1 MPFDTSLEE
10 TGFLSNMPAGRG
22 QRRLA
27 LVVVLVAATL
37 FFIGLPFAHTPLPA
51 LWPFIPIYESWLVII
66 DTITAVLLFGQ
77 YAILRSRAL
86 LVLGTGYLF
95 TASMTVVH
103 ALTFP
108 GLFAPQGLLGA
119 GEQTTAWLYAF
130 WHFGFAVAVLG
141 YAMLKEQRPLAY
153 KEPSRRARVAVAA
166 CAALVLLVTCALTL
180 LATVG
185 ESLLPVLMHGH
196 RYAPGSY
203 YVALVGWPVGL
214 LALVTL
220 WRRRPHSV
228 LDLWVLVVICV
239 QVLEVG
245 LSSTL
250 NSGRFDLGWY
260 MGRTYGLVAVSF
272 VLLILLIENGRL
284 YAKLVES
291 QARLR
296 QLATVD
302 PLTGIANRRTFDNAL
317 ALEWRRAVRG
327 RTPLALLLIDVDR
340 FKSFNDVYGHV
351 AGDRC
356 LQMIAAVL
364 AEGARR
370 AGEVV
375 ARFGGEEFA
384 ILLPGSNLGEASAIA
399 VRLLQ
404 GVRELDIP
412 RVGPRGGYDV
422 TISIGVACM
431 SPAREADPTDPGP
444 TVLVEACDKALY
456 AAKAAGRNRVSEYVA
471 HITDVPGIE
480 G

>member
-1 MPFDTSLEE
+1 MPLDTSLEE
-10 TGFLSNMPAGRG
+10 TGFLSKMPAGRG

-27 LVVVLVAATL
+27 LVVVLVAAAL
-37 FFIGLPFAHTPLPA
+37 FFVGLPFSHKQLPT

-66 DTITAVLLFGQ
+66 DSITAVLLFGQ

-86 LVLGTGYLF
+86 LALAAGYLF

-108 GLFAPQGLLGA
+108 GLFTPQGLLGA

-130 WHFGFAVAVLG
+130 WHFGFAVAVLA
-141 YAMLKEQRPLAY
+141 YALLRDQQPRAY
-153 KEPSRRARVAVAA
+153 TAPRRRARVAILASS
-166 CAALVLLVTCALTL
+166 ALVLLATLALTL
-180 LATVG
+180 LGTVG
-185 ESLLPVLMHGH
+185 EPLLPVLMHGH

-203 YVALVGWPVGL
+203 YVALIGWPVGL

-228 LDLWVLVVICV
+228 LDLWVLVVVCV
-239 QVLEVG
+239 QIFEVG

-260 MGRTYGLVAVSF
+260 MGRTYGLAAVSF
-272 VLLILLIENGRL
+272 VLLMLLIENGRL

-302 PLTGIANRRTFDNAL
+302 PLTGIANRRTFDTAL
-317 ALEWRRAVRG
+317 DLEWRRAVRG
-327 RTPLALLLIDVDR
+327 RTTLALLMTDVDR
-340 FKSFNDVYGHV
+340 FKSFNDVNGHV
-351 AGDRC
+351 VGDRC
-356 LQMIAAVL
+356 LQLIAGVL
-364 AEGARR
+364 AGGARR

-375 ARFGGEEFA
+375 ARYGGEEFA
-384 ILLPGSNLGEASAIA
+384 ILLPGSNLAQASAIA
-399 VRLLQ
+399 ERLLDE
-404 GVRELDIP
+404 VRELDIP
-412 RVGPRGGYDV
+412 RVEPQGGSDV

-431 SPAREADPTDPGP
+431 SPAREADPVDPGP
-444 TVLVEACDKALY
+444 TILVEACDKALY
-456 AAKAAGRNRVSEYVA
+456 AAKAAGRNRVAEYVP
-471 HITDVPGIE
+471 HITDVPRPE
-480 G
+480 A